1 MNLKETREAQ
11 GMTQRAFAKRVGSP
25 VPDYN
30 KIERGRFLPTPELL
44 GRICRALDKK
54 PLELYER
61 QEIDLLGALKMA
73 PGRRSAD
80 RHKYHSRK
88 VYRVP
93 EEFATP
99 FPADFWSTLGYAS
112 EREAYLDWRRALER
126 EYQKRKSPAGG
137 NDTSEAHEKNNLTLI
152 VAAKG
157 GKVNGD

>member
-1 MNLKETREAQ
+1 MKLKESREAT
-11 GMTQRAFAKRVGSP
+11 GMTQGAFAQQIGVNRF
-25 VPDYN
+25 DYC
-30 KIERGRFLPTPELL
+30 KVEKGKFLPTPEQL
-44 GRICRALDKK
+44 GRICRALEKK

-61 QEIDLLGALKMA
+61 REIDLLGALKMA

-80 RHKYHSRK
+80 RHRYHSRK

-93 EEFATP
+93 EDFAKP
-99 FPADFWSTLGYAS
+99 FPTDFWPTLGYTS

-126 EYQKRKSPAGG
+126 EYQKRKSPVGG
-137 NDTSEAHEKNNLTLI
+137 NDTDEAHEKNNLTLI

>member
-1 MNLKETREAQ
+1 MKLRESREAT
-11 GMTQRAFAKRVGSP
+11 GMTQGAFAQQIGVNRF
-25 VPDYN
+25 DYC
-30 KIERGRFLPTPELL
+30 KVEKGKFLPTPELL
-44 GRICRALDKK
+44 GRICRALDKR

-93 EEFATP
+93 EEFAKP
-99 FPADFWSTLGYAS
+99 FPDDFWPVLGYAS

-126 EYQKRKSPAGG
+126 EYAKRKSPAGG
-137 NDTSEAHEKNNLTLI
+137 NDTDEAHEKNNLTLI

>member
-1 MNLKETREAQ
+1 MNLKETRESK
-11 GMTQRAFAKRVGSP
+11 GLTQRAFARQIGSP

-30 KIERGRFLPTPELL
+30 KIERGRYLPTPELL
-44 GRICRALDKK
+44 GRICRALEKR

-61 QEIDLLGALKMA
+61 QEIDLLGALKTA
-73 PGRRSAD
+73 PGRRSSD
-80 RHKYHSRK
+80 RHKYHARK

-93 EEFATP
+93 EEFAKP
-99 FPADFWSTLGYAS
+99 FPADFWPTLGYTS

-126 EYQKRKSPAGG
+126 EYWQRKSPAGG
-137 NDTSEAHEKNNLTLI
+137 NDTDEAHEKNNLTLI

>member
-11 GMTQRAFAKRVGSP
+11 GMTQRAFAKQTGAHGS
-25 VPDYN
+25 DYN
-30 KIERGRFLPTPELL
+30 KIERGRYLPTPELL
-44 GRICRALDKK
+44 GRICRALEKR

-61 QEIDLLGALKMA
+61 QEIDLLGALKTA
-73 PGRRSAD
+73 PGRRSSD
-80 RHKYHSRK
+80 RHKYHARK

-93 EEFATP
+93 EEFAKP
-99 FPADFWSTLGYAS
+99 FPADFWPTLGYAS
-112 EREAYLDWRRALER
+112 EREAYLDWRMALER

-137 NDTSEAHEKNNLTLI
+137 NDTDEAHEKNNLTLI

>member
-1 MNLKETREAQ
+1 MRLKETREAQ

-30 KIERGRFLPTPELL
+30 KIERGRFLPTPELM
-44 GRICRALDKK
+44 GRICRALGKK

-73 PGRRSAD
+73 PGRRSTD
-80 RHKYHSRK
+80 RHKYHTRK

-93 EEFATP
+93 EEFARP
-99 FPADFWSTLGYAS
+99 FPADFWPTLGYAS

-137 NDTSEAHEKNNLTLI
+137 NDTDEAHEKNNLTLI

>member
-1 MNLKETREAQ
+1 MKLKETRESQ
-11 GMTQRAFAKRVGSP
+11 GLTQRAFAKRVGSP

-30 KIERGRFLPTPELL
+30 KIERGRFFPTPELL
-44 GRICRALDKK
+44 GRICRALDKR

-93 EEFATP
+93 EEFAKP
-99 FPADFWSTLGYAS
+99 FPTDFWPTLGYAS

-126 EYQKRKSPAGG
+126 EYQKRKGPGG
-137 NDTSEAHEKNNLTLI
+137 AANTDEAQEKKDFAFI
-152 VAAKG
+152 VAG
-157 GKVNGD
+157 EGVKVNG

>member
-44 GRICRALDKK
+44 GRICRALDKR

-61 QEIDLLGALKMA
+61 QEIDLLGALKTA
-73 PGRRSAD
+73 PGRRGGD
-80 RHKYHSRK
+80 RHKYHARK

-93 EEFATP
+93 EEFAKP
-99 FPADFWSTLGYAS
+99 FPADFWPTLGYAS

-137 NDTSEAHEKNNLTLI
+137 NDTDEAHEKNNLTLI

>member
-11 GMTQRAFAKRVGSP
+11 GMTQRAFARQIGSP

-44 GRICRALDKK
+44 GRICRALEKK
-54 PLELYER
+54 PLELYDREEMAC
-61 QEIDLLGALKMA
+61 QGALTPA
-73 PGRRSAD
+73 QGRKGGDRQKL
-80 RHKYHSRK
+80 RHKKTYGLAECLATHYP
-88 VYRVP
+88 VAFWAVLEYRG
-93 EEFATP
+93 EQ
-99 FPADFWSTLGYAS
+99 D
-112 EREAYLDWRRALER
+112 AYLAWRIALER

-137 NDTSEAHEKNNLTLI
+137 NDTDEAQEKNNLTLI